1 MALHQYDWILAIGT
15 IFAFLDAWNIGANDV
30 ANSWATSVSSR
41 SVKYWQAMVLATIME
56 FAGGIGVGATVADT
70 IRTKVID
77 VDLFESNPALLM
89 LGMLCALVGSST
101 YLTFATRIGLPV
113 STTHSIMGG
122 VIGMGIALV
131 GADGV
136 KWWGG
141 NINSGVVQVFLAWV
155 IAPFISAAFAAIIF
169 LLTKYLILLRSNPAR
184 KALYTI
190 PFYFFVTCTLLAMLI
205 VWKGGSSRIKL
216 EGNEIAGTVVG
227 TGAVMGALAAFFL
240 VPWLYRRVILD
251 DWAIRPWH
259 LLLGPLVLRRGEV
272 PPRPEG
278 VKTVQN
284 YYRGHKTL
292 EQIQAERAAGNDVET
307 ANKSTPV
314 TSTEGSPEIEPKAD
328 PRVLASE
335 PDSEPDAINITGPR
349 PEGGNFHP
357 AVLFWQAKRLFF
369 RGIEKD
375 VVSMQNKRN
384 VLTGDLEM
392 THAHADHF
400 ENRAE
405 YMFSFLQVLTAST
418 ASFAHGAN
426 DLSNAVGPYATIYS
440 IWRTASLSGSGGSGK
455 TDVPYW
461 ILAFGGA
468 SLVIG
473 LWTYGYNIMRNLG
486 NRITLHS
493 PSRGF
498 TMELGSAITVIMATK
513 LKLPVSTTQCITG
526 ATVGVGLCNGTYKT
540 INWRMVAWI
549 YMGWIITLPVT
560 GIISGCITGIIINA
574 PRKTVMIAKDGET
587 RQLPVTLLSG
597 FLGSGKTTLLEHILK
612 SPSHGL
618 RIAVIVND
626 MSSLNID
633 AALITHHKVSQTKE
647 KLIQLQ
653 NGCICCTLRGDLLA
667 ELARLTKQK
676 EVDYVVIESTGISEP
691 MQVAE
696 TFTAEF
702 SAAMLEVEGPQ
713 DSEGEGNSG
722 ATRIGGLHTLARLDT
737 TVTVID
743 TFNLLSNFNTAEFL
757 SDRYGSDAIIPEDE
771 RTISDLMVD
780 QIEFADV
787 LIMNKIETVDEQTK
801 NKIRRLIGMLNPD
814 AKLIETSYSRVD
826 VKEIIGTGRFDFIK
840 AASGAGWLRSL
851 HEMSVLTTGV
861 GKRVAPRPETLEYGI
876 NNFVYTARR
885 PFHPRRLFSLIH
897 DKFILLQSLNTHD
910 HGDDEEDEEDEENE
924 EGEEDEN
931 SSNANTSESGEED
944 SDTEITDFSQ
954 PDQSLI
960 LANKRK
966 SPFGPILRS
975 KGFFWLA
982 TRPSHFG
989 EWSQAGS
996 MLTVGC
1002 GGPWFA
1008 EVPDEAW
1015 PEDKDV
1021 RGSIERDFQGEWG
1034 DRRQELVFIGEGLDV
1049 DDVTKLLNECLLDDK
1064 DMARWEKVMR
1074 SQKLSM
1080 SEKVEK
1086 LAEMWEDG
1094 WEDWPEV
1101 EEMEM

>member
-1 MALHQYDWILAIGT
+1 MALHQYDWILALGT

-56 FAGGIGVGATVADT
+56 FAGGIGVGATVSDT

-77 VDLFESNPALLM
+77 VDLFEDNPALLM

-190 PFYFFVTCTLLAMLI
+190 PLYFFVTCTLLAMLI

-216 EGNEIAGTVVG
+216 KGNEIAGTVVG
-227 TGAVMGALAAFFL
+227 TGAVMAVLAAFFL

-251 DWAIRPWH
+251 DWALRPWH

-307 ANKSTPV
+307 ADKSNPGS
-314 TSTEGSPEIEPKAD
+314 STEGSPEIEPKGD

-335 PDSEPDAINITGPR
+335 PDSESEALNITGPR

-357 AVLFWQAKRLFF
+357 AVLFWQVKRIFF

-384 VLTGDLEM
+384 ILTGDLEM

-440 IWRTASLSGSGGSGK
+440 IWHTASLTGSGGGGK

-498 TMELGSAITVIMATK
+498 TMELGSAITIIMATK

-574 PRKTVMIAKDGET
+574 PRWGY
-587 RQLPVTLLSG
+587 
-597 FLGSGKTTLLEHILK
+597 
-612 SPSHGL
+612 
-618 RIAVIVND
+618 
-626 MSSLNID
+626 
-633 AALITHHKVSQTKE
+633 
-647 KLIQLQ
+647 
-653 NGCICCTLRGDLLA
+653 RG
-667 ELARLTKQK
+667 
-676 EVDYVVIESTGISEP
+676 
-691 MQVAE
+691 
-696 TFTAEF
+696 
-702 SAAMLEVEGPQ
+702 
-713 DSEGEGNSG
+713 
-722 ATRIGGLHTLARLDT
+722 
-737 TVTVID
+737 
-743 TFNLLSNFNTAEFL
+743 
-757 SDRYGSDAIIPEDE
+757 
-771 RTISDLMVD
+771 
-780 QIEFADV
+780 
-787 LIMNKIETVDEQTK
+787 
-801 NKIRRLIGMLNPD
+801 
-814 AKLIETSYSRVD
+814 
-826 VKEIIGTGRFDFIK
+826 
-840 AASGAGWLRSL
+840 
-851 HEMSVLTTGV
+851 
-861 GKRVAPRPETLEYGI
+861 
-876 NNFVYTARR
+876 
-885 PFHPRRLFSLIH
+885 
-897 DKFILLQSLNTHD
+897 
-910 HGDDEEDEEDEENE
+910 
-924 EGEEDEN
+924 
-931 SSNANTSESGEED
+931 
-944 SDTEITDFSQ
+944 
-954 PDQSLI
+954 
-960 LANKRK
+960 
-966 SPFGPILRS
+966 
-975 KGFFWLA
+975 
-982 TRPSHFG
+982 
-989 EWSQAGS
+989 
-996 MLTVGC
+996 
-1002 GGPWFA
+1002 
-1008 EVPDEAW
+1008 
-1015 PEDKDV
+1015 
-1021 RGSIERDFQGEWG
+1021 
-1034 DRRQELVFIGEGLDV
+1034 
-1049 DDVTKLLNECLLDDK
+1049 
-1064 DMARWEKVMR
+1064 
-1074 SQKLSM
+1074 
-1080 SEKVEK
+1080 
-1086 LAEMWEDG
+1086 
-1094 WEDWPEV
+1094 
-1101 EEMEM
+1101 